1 MPILAKALPIVIVAL
16 FVYLAI
22 VGAQWLYARYPTKTQ
37 RDRLI
42 FIGIIAIAALIAFS
56 L

>member
-1 MPILAKALPIVIVAL
+1 MPILAKAIPVIIVAL
-16 FVYLAI
+16 LVYFAI

-42 FIGIIAIAALIAFS
+42 FIGIIAIAVAVALM